1 VANFFEESDISASKK
16 RVLNSALVLFVEKG
30 FFNTSIPDLV
40 AHSGVSTGSIY
51 HAFKDKEHLARTLMD
66 LLLAKVEV
74 DQATLLAAHRECWQ
88 RYYHLAKWLF
98 EMTETFPHVMQFIL
112 YARHREFMP
121 TIQPLCSSKPFM
133 TLRSV
138 LEQGQQLGQIREMDL
153 MVASSIAYGS
163 ILRLIQLHLDGLAHE
178 PLQEHL
184 DELTCAAWR
193 AIKAD

>member
-1 VANFFEESDISASKK
+1 MANFFEEADISASKK
-16 RVLNSALVLFVEKG
+16 RILNSALVLFVEKG

-51 HAFKDKEHLARTLMD
+51 HAFKDKEQLATTLMD
-66 LLLAKVEV
+66 LLLDKVEA
-74 DQATLLAAHRECWQ
+74 DQAGLLSTHSGCWQ

-98 EMTETFPHVMQFIL
+98 EMTEDFPHVMQFIL

-138 LEQGQQLGQIREMDL
+138 LEQGQQAGELRTMDL

-163 ILRLIQLHLDGLAHE
+163 ILRLIQLHLDGVAPE
-178 PLQEHL
+178 PLKEHL
-184 DELTCAAWR
+184 DELTSAAWR
-193 AIKAD
+193 AIK